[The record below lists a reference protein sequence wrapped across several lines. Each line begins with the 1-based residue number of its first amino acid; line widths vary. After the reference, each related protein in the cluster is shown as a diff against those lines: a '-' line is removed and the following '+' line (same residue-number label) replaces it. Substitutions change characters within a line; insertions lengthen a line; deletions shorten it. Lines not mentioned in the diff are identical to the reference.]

1 MLSTYLYYIKKD
13 DAIEMKNDAVI
24 IGAGHAGGM
33 TAISLRQRQYQ
44 GSITLIGEENSLPY
58 QRPALSKGFL
68 AGEIEEKRLYL
79 KSQDYFDKNNIRII
93 RNCKVVAI
101 DRNNKTILLENQKQL
116 GYEKLVIATGSIV
129 NKLKTSSRE
138 TDLCYLRTIR
148 DSLKIREKLRSKNK
162 ITIIGAG
169 YIGLEIASIAT
180 KKNLEVS
187 VLELENR
194 VMGRVVSA
202 EVSDFFQKKHQ
213 SEGVEFK
220 FNTSIT
226 DIEDRG
232 KQKRIICSDGSFLNT
247 DVVVI
252 GIGIKPNIELAKSSG
267 LTCDN
272 GILVD
277 ANGQTSDPHIFA
289 VGDCSNHPNNIFKQ
303 RLRLESVQNAVEQ
316 AKSIAASI
324 AGSHKPYQEVPW
336 FWSDQYNIKL
346 QIAGI
351 SQDHDHR
358 VIRGYPEEEKFSV
371 FYQKEKRLVAV
382 DAINSPKEFMVGKK
396 WIAMQAKI
404 PFELIRN
411 RDVDLKKIAG

>member
-1 MLSTYLYYIKKD
+1 
-13 DAIEMKNDAVI
+13 MKNDAVI

-44 GSITLIGEENSLPY
+44 GSITLIGEENLLPY

-79 KSQDYFDKNNIRII
+79 KSQDYFDKNNIHII
-93 RNCKVVAI
+93 RKCKVVAI

-116 GYEKLVIATGSIV
+116 GYEKLIIATGSIV
-129 NKLKTSSRE
+129 NKLKTSSEE

-169 YIGLEIASIAT
+169 YIGLEIASIAA
-180 KKNLEVS
+180 KKNLEVC

-194 VMGRVVSA
+194 VMGRVVST

-213 SEGVEFK
+213 SEGIKFK
-220 FNTSIT
+220 FNTPIT
-226 DIEDRG
+226 DIEDQG
-232 KQKRIICSDGSFLNT
+232 KQKRIVCSDGRFLDT
-247 DVVVI
+247 DLVVI
-252 GIGIKPNIELAKSSG
+252 GVGIKPNIELAINSG
-267 LTCDN
+267 MQCDN

-277 ANGQTSDPHIFA
+277 DNGLTSDPHIFA
-289 VGDCSNHPNNIFKQ
+289 VGDCSNHHSNIFNK

-324 AGSHKPYQEVPW
+324 TGSHKPYQEVPW

-351 SQDHDHR
+351 SKDHDHR
-358 VIRGYPEEEKFSV
+358 VIRGSREEEKFAV
-371 FYQKEKRLVAV
+371 FYQKEKRIIAV

-396 WIAMQAKI
+396 WIAQQAKI
-404 PFELIRN
+404 PFELIQN
-411 RDVDLKKIAG
+411 MDVDLKKIGK

>member
-79 KSQDYFDKNNIRII
+79 KSQNYFDKNNIHII

-101 DRNNKTILLENQKQL
+101 DRNNKTILLENQKQV

-129 NKLKTSSRE
+129 NKLKTSSKE
-138 TDLCYLRTIR
+138 TDLYYLRTIR

-162 ITIIGAG
+162 ITVIGAG

-252 GIGIKPNIELAKSSG
+252 GVGIKPNIELAKSSG
-267 LTCDN
+267 LKCDN

-277 ANGQTSDPHIFA
+277 ANGQTSDRHIFA
-289 VGDCSNHPNNIFKQ
+289 VGDCTNHPNNIFKQ

-358 VIRGYPEEEKFSV
+358 VVRGYPEEEKFAV
-371 FYQKEKRLVAV
+371 FYQKEKRLIAV

-411 RDVDLKKIAG
+411 VDVDLKKIVE

>member
-1 MLSTYLYYIKKD
+1 
-13 DAIEMKNDAVI
+13 MKNDAVI

-44 GSITLIGEENSLPY
+44 GSITLIGEENFLPY

-138 TDLCYLRTIR
+138 TDLYYLRTIG
-148 DSLKIREKLRSKNK
+148 DSLKIREKLRNKNK

-169 YIGLEIASIAT
+169 YIGLEIASIAI
-180 KKNLEVS
+180 KKNLEVN
-187 VLELENR
+187 VVELENR
-194 VMGRVVSA
+194 VMGRVVSS

-226 DIEDRG
+226 DIEDQG
-232 KQKRIICSDGSFLNT
+232 KQKKIICSDGSCFST
-247 DVVVI
+247 DVVVVGV
-252 GIGIKPNIELAKSSG
+252 GITPNIELAKSSG

-277 ANGQTSDPHIFA
+277 ENGQTSDPHIFA

-303 RLRLESVQNAVEQ
+303 RLRLESVQNAAEQ

-351 SQDHDHR
+351 SQGHDSR
-358 VIRGYPEEEKFSV
+358 VIRGFPEKEKFAV
-371 FYQKEKRLVAV
+371 FYQKEKRLIAV

-404 PFELIRN
+404 PFELIQN
-411 RDVDLKKIAG
+411 MDVDLKKIVG

>member
-1 MLSTYLYYIKKD
+1 MS
-13 DAIEMKNDAVI
+13 N
-24 IGAGHAGGM
+24 
-33 TAISLRQRQYQ
+33 
-44 GSITLIGEENSLPY
+44 
-58 QRPALSKGFL
+58 
-68 AGEIEEKRLYL
+68 
-79 KSQDYFDKNNIRII
+79 
-93 RNCKVVAI
+93 
-101 DRNNKTILLENQKQL
+101 
-116 GYEKLVIATGSIV
+116 
-129 NKLKTSSRE
+129 
-138 TDLCYLRTIR
+138 
-148 DSLKIREKLRSKNK
+148 
-162 ITIIGAG
+162 
-169 YIGLEIASIAT
+169 
-180 KKNLEVS
+180 
-187 VLELENR
+187 
-194 VMGRVVSA
+194 
-202 EVSDFFQKKHQ
+202 FFQKKHQ

-226 DIEDRG
+226 DIEDQG
-232 KQKRIICSDGSFLNT
+232 KQKRIIFGDGSFFNT
-247 DVVVI
+247 DVVVV
-252 GIGIKPNIELAKSSG
+252 GVGIKPNIELAKSSG

-316 AKSIAASI
+316 AKSVAASI

-358 VIRGYPEEEKFSV
+358 VIRGSPKEEKFAV
-371 FYQKEKRLVAV
+371 FYQKEKRLIAV

-411 RDVDLKKIAG
+411 MDVDLKKIAG

>member
-1 MLSTYLYYIKKD
+1 
-13 DAIEMKNDAVI
+13 MKNDAVI

-44 GSITLIGEENSLPY
+44 GSITLIGEENYLPY

-129 NKLKTSSRE
+129 NKLKTSSKE
-138 TDLCYLRTIR
+138 TDLYYLRTIR

-162 ITIIGAG
+162 ITVIGAG

-180 KKNLEVS
+180 KKNLEVC

-232 KQKRIICSDGSFLNT
+232 KQKRIIYSDGSFLNT
-247 DVVVI
+247 DFVVI
-252 GIGIKPNIELAKSSG
+252 GVGIKPNIELAKSSG
-267 LTCDN
+267 LKCDN

-358 VIRGYPEEEKFSV
+358 VIRGYPEEEKFAV
-371 FYQKEKRLVAV
+371 FYQKEKRLIAV

-411 RDVDLKKIAG
+411 VDVDLKKIVA

>member
-44 GSITLIGEENSLPY
+44 GSITLIGEENFLPY

-101 DRNNKTILLENQKQL
+101 DRNNKTVLLENQKQL

-129 NKLKTSSRE
+129 NKLKTSSKE
-138 TDLCYLRTIR
+138 TDLYYLRTIR

-232 KQKRIICSDGSFLNT
+232 KQKRIICSDGSFFNT

-252 GIGIKPNIELAKSSG
+252 GVGIKPNIELAKSSG
-267 LTCDN
+267 LECDN
-272 GILVD
+272 GIIVD
-277 ANGQTSDPHIFA
+277 EIGRTSDHHIFA

-351 SQDHDHR
+351 SQDHDHL
-358 VIRGYPEEEKFSV
+358 VVRGYPEEEKFAV
-371 FYQKEKRLVAV
+371 FYQKEKRLIAV
-382 DAINSPKEFMVGKK
+382 DAINSPREFMVGKK
-396 WIAMQAKI
+396 WIAKQAQI

-411 RDVDLKKIAG
+411 MDVDLKKIIR

>member
-1 MLSTYLYYIKKD
+1 
-13 DAIEMKNDAVI
+13 MKNDVVI

-33 TAISLRQRQYQ
+33 AAISLRQQKYQ
-44 GSITLIGEENSLPY
+44 GSITLIGEENFLPY

-79 KSQDYFDKNNIRII
+79 KSQDYFDKNNINII
-93 RNCKVVAI
+93 RNCEVVAI
-101 DRNNKTILLENQKQL
+101 DRNNKIVLLENQKQL
-116 GYEKLVIATGSIV
+116 GYEKLIIATGSIV

-138 TDLCYLRTIR
+138 TDLYYLRTIR

-169 YIGLEIASIAT
+169 YIGLEIASIAI
-180 KKNLEVS
+180 KKNLEVC

-213 SEGVEFK
+213 SEGVVFK
-220 FNTSIT
+220 FNASIT

-232 KQKRIICSDGSFLNT
+232 KQKRIIFSDGSFLNT

-252 GIGIKPNIELAKSSG
+252 GVGIKPNIELAISSG
-267 LTCDN
+267 LKCDN

-277 ANGQTSDPHIFA
+277 VNGQTSDPHIFA

-358 VIRGYPEEEKFSV
+358 VVRGYPEEEKFAV
-371 FYQKEKRLVAV
+371 FYQKEKRLIAV

-396 WIAMQAKI
+396 WIAKQAKI

-411 RDVDLKKIAG
+411 VDVDLKKIVA

>member
-1 MLSTYLYYIKKD
+1 
-13 DAIEMKNDAVI
+13 MKNDVVI

-33 TAISLRQRQYQ
+33 TAISLRQQKYQ
-44 GSITLIGEENSLPY
+44 GSITLIGEENFLPY

-79 KSQDYFDKNNIRII
+79 KSQDYFDKNNINII
-93 RNCKVVAI
+93 RNCEVVAI
-101 DRNNKTILLENQKQL
+101 DRNNKTVSLENQKQL
-116 GYEKLVIATGSIV
+116 GYEQLIIATGSIV
-129 NKLKTSSRE
+129 NKLKTSSRV
-138 TDLCYLRTIR
+138 TDLYYLRTIG
-148 DSLKIREKLRSKNK
+148 DSLKIREKLRNKNK

-169 YIGLEIASIAT
+169 YIGLEIASIAI
-180 KKNLEVS
+180 KKNLEVNM
-187 VLELENR
+187 VELENR
-194 VMGRVVSA
+194 VMGRVVSS
-202 EVSDFFQKKHQ
+202 EVSNFFQNKHQ

-220 FNTSIT
+220 FNASVI
-226 DIEDRG
+226 DIEDQG
-232 KQKRIICSDGSFLNT
+232 KQKRIICSDGSFFNT

-252 GIGIKPNIELAKSSG
+252 GIGIQPNIELAKSSG
-267 LTCDN
+267 LACDN

-277 ANGQTSDPHIFA
+277 ENGQTSDPYIYA

-303 RLRLESVQNAVEQ
+303 RLRLESVQNAAEQ

-358 VIRGYPEEEKFSV
+358 VIRGFPEEEKFSV
-371 FYQKEKRLVAV
+371 FYQKEKRLIAV

-396 WIAMQAKI
+396 WIAMQAKVPFDLI
-404 PFELIRN
+404 PN
-411 RDVDLKKIAG
+411 MDVDLKIIESL

>member
-1 MLSTYLYYIKKD
+1 LLSTYLYYIKKD

-44 GSITLIGEENSLPY
+44 GSITLIGEENFLPY

-79 KSQDYFDKNNIRII
+79 KSQDYFDKNNIHII

-129 NKLKTSSRE
+129 NKLKTSSKE
-138 TDLCYLRTIR
+138 TDLYYLRTIR

-247 DVVVI
+247 DVVII
-252 GIGIKPNIELAKSSG
+252 GVGIKPNIELAKSSG

-351 SQDHDHR
+351 SQDHDRR
-358 VIRGYPEEEKFSV
+358 VIRGFPEEEKFAV
-371 FYQKEKRLVAV
+371 FYQKEKRLIAV

-396 WIAMQAKI
+396 WIAKQAKI

-411 RDVDLKKIAG
+411 VDVDLKQIVE

>member
-1 MLSTYLYYIKKD
+1 
-13 DAIEMKNDAVI
+13 MKNDAVI

-44 GSITLIGEENSLPY
+44 GSITLIGEENYLPY

-129 NKLKTSSRE
+129 NKLKTSSKE
-138 TDLCYLRTIR
+138 TDLYYLRTIR

-162 ITIIGAG
+162 ITVIGAG

-180 KKNLEVS
+180 KQNLEVS

-247 DVVVI
+247 DVVII
-252 GIGIKPNIELAKSSG
+252 GVGIKPNIELAKSSG

-358 VIRGYPEEEKFSV
+358 VIRGFPEEEKFAV
-371 FYQKEKRLVAV
+371 FYQKEKRLIAV

-411 RDVDLKKIAG
+411 VDVDLKKIVE

>member
-1 MLSTYLYYIKKD
+1 
-13 DAIEMKNDAVI
+13 MKNDAVI

-44 GSITLIGEENSLPY
+44 GSITLIGEENFLPY

-129 NKLKTSSRE
+129 NKLKTSSKE
-138 TDLCYLRTIR
+138 TDLYYLRTIR
-148 DSLKIREKLRSKNK
+148 DSLKIREKLRNKNK
-162 ITIIGAG
+162 ITVIGAG

-247 DVVVI
+247 DVVII
-252 GIGIKPNIELAKSSG
+252 GVGIKPNIELAKSSG
-267 LTCDN
+267 LKCDN

-358 VIRGYPEEEKFSV
+358 VIRGYPEEEKFAV
-371 FYQKEKRLVAV
+371 FYQKEKRLIAV

-396 WIAMQAKI
+396 WIAKQAKI

-411 RDVDLKKIAG
+411 VDVDLKKIVE

>member
-1 MLSTYLYYIKKD
+1 
-13 DAIEMKNDAVI
+13 MKNDAVI

-44 GSITLIGEENSLPY
+44 GSITLIGEENYLPY

-79 KSQDYFDKNNIRII
+79 KSQDYFDKNNIHII
-93 RNCKVVAI
+93 RSCKVVAI

-129 NKLKTSSRE
+129 NKLKTSSSE
-138 TDLCYLRTIR
+138 TDLYYLRTIR

-162 ITIIGAG
+162 ITVIGAG

-252 GIGIKPNIELAKSSG
+252 GVGIKPNIELAKSSG
-267 LTCDN
+267 LKCDN

-358 VIRGYPEEEKFSV
+358 VIRGFPEEEKFAV
-371 FYQKEKRLVAV
+371 FYQKEKRLIAV

-411 RDVDLKKIAG
+411 VDVDLKKIVE